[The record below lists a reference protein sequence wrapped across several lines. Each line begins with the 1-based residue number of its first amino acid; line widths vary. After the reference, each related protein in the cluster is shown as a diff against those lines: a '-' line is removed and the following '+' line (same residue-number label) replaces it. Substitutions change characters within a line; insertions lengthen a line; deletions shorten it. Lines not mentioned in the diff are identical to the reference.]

1 MDPTPAQ
8 FGSYRLLERLGEGG
22 MGVVWKAMD
31 VRLERV
37 VALKVMKG
45 GEESTRKALVQE
57 AKTACQLNHPNIAV
71 IYDAGEVD
79 GAPYIAM
86 ELVEGQSLREYAG
99 RSVPEDDLR
108 EILAQAAA
116 ALQQA
121 HAKGVIHRD
130 IKPENLLITH
140 GGALKI
146 LDFGVAKRTLPH
158 AQDTT
163 SSGFTVTEATGLGI
177 SVGTPA
183 YMSPEQAY
191 GLGLGPATDQFSLGT
206 VIYEIASGRHP
217 FRRDTMLDTLHS
229 VAKES
234 PEDLRLLRPD
244 LSPALVR
251 IINRML
257 EKRPELRFR
266 SMQALLDGLK
276 GDAMQASTGRVR
288 TLPAPRRSLPALRTW
303 ALAGAVLAAV
313 AVLGWSGWKAFGGG
327 GTRQDLGR
335 GKRVVAILP
344 VEMLGV
350 AADQQWVG
358 ASLQDAMATSLLRR
372 GDLLILDRM
381 RTTAALARVGN
392 SQGRLDAVVKD
403 LGADLL
409 LLGTLRA
416 AEGQYKLSLRVVQ
429 GRTGEMLNQ
438 LGVSGSAAD
447 ALLIEEELGRRL
459 PPLLGEIQ
467 GTSAGPVSKARR
479 ARTRELYTKGVELME
494 LGKLS
499 DTSQAVKLFEEA
511 LAAEPAYAPARAGLS
526 WALLDLS
533 SRGTHLGLPEAKT
546 LTDQAVAEA
555 RRAVAD
561 DPELGSAQRVLGQA
575 LVRLG
580 DFPGARVA
588 AEKAVALDP
597 GDYRALVVLA
607 DSYAYSDAPDGH
619 RVGRTHYQRALELFP
634 NDWWGN
640 YRLAV
645 LLQNDGELQE
655 AVRCADRARL
665 LQPSAEYAH
674 LTAGICLTWLGDYPQ
689 ATRRIEDGLRQ
700 APGSGLLRA
709 TLAVLQYATG
719 NGDGF
724 RASLAGLKERWPEEH
739 AVSLLLKGMEQDLA
753 GNRPLMRRTY
763 LDFATW
769 SARRSMESLS
779 TGERRTS
786 SVNCYQMARIL
797 AMKGDPEAARTL
809 LAEAERLHAG
819 KLQVARQDSIL
830 KQLK

>member
-1 MDPTPAQ
+1 LDPTPTQ
-8 FGSYRLLERLGEGG
+8 FGSYRLIERLGEGG
-22 MGVVWKAMD
+22 MGVVWRAMD
-31 VRLERV
+31 LRLERE

-45 GEESTRKALVQE
+45 GAEGTRKSLVQE

-79 GAPYIAM
+79 GSPYIAM
-86 ELVEGQSLREYAG
+86 ELVKGQSLRDYAG
-99 RSVPEDDLR
+99 RAMPEEDLR
-108 EILAQAAA
+108 EILAQAAG

-121 HAKGVIHRD
+121 HAKGIVHRD
-130 IKPENLLITH
+130 IKPENLLITPD
-140 GGALKI
+140 GILKI
-146 LDFGVAKRTLPH
+146 LDFGVAKRTLPQ

-206 VIYEIASGRHP
+206 VVYEIASGRHP
-217 FRRDTMLDTLHS
+217 FRRDTMLDTLHA
-229 VAKES
+229 VAKET
-234 PEDLRLLRPD
+234 PPDLRLQRPD

-251 IINRML
+251 IISRMM
-257 EKRPELRFR
+257 EKRPEQRFR

-276 GDAMQASTGRVR
+276 GDALLASTGRVR
-288 TLPAPRRSLPALRTW
+288 TLPAPSRLGSLPGRWL
-303 ALAGAVLAAV
+303 LAGAGIVVAAGLAWTGWRTV
-313 AVLGWSGWKAFGGG
+313 AGGAS
-327 GTRQDLGR
+327 RPDLGR

-350 AADQQWVG
+350 PPEQQWVG

-372 GDLLILDRM
+372 RDLLILDRM
-381 RTTAALARVGN
+381 RTTAAMSKVGN
-392 SQGRLDAVVKD
+392 AQGRLDAVVKD

-416 AEGQYKLSLRVVQ
+416 SEGQYKLSLRVVQ
-429 GRTGEMLNQ
+429 GRSGEMLNQ
-438 LGVSGSAAD
+438 LGVAGSGQD
-447 ALLIEEELGRRL
+447 TLALEEELGRRL

-467 GTSAGPVSKARR
+467 GTSSGPISKARHV
-479 ARTRELYTKGVELME
+479 RTRERYTKGVELME
-494 LGKLS
+494 LGKLA
-499 DTSQAVKLFEEA
+499 DTSQAIKLFEEA
-511 LAAEPAYAPARAGLS
+511 LADEPDYAPARAGLS

-533 SRGTHLGLPEAKT
+533 SRGTHLGLPEAKS

-555 RRAVAD
+555 RKAVAG
-561 DPELGSAQRVLGQA
+561 DPELGTAHRVLGQA

-607 DSYAYSDAPDGH
+607 DSYAYSDEPDGH
-619 RVGRTHYQRALELFP
+619 KTGRTHYQRALELFP

-655 AVRCADRARL
+655 AVRCADRARS

-674 LTAGICLTWLGDYPQ
+674 LTAGVCLTWLGDYPQ

-700 APGSGLLRA
+700 APASGLLRA
-709 TLAVLQYATG
+709 TLAVLQYTTG
-719 NGDGF
+719 DGQGF

-739 AVSLLLKGMEQDLA
+739 AVSLLLKGMEQDLGGSRA
-753 GNRPLMRRTY
+753 LMRKTF
-763 LDFATW
+763 LDFAAW

-797 AMKGDPEAARTL
+797 ALKGDPDAARTL

-819 KLQVARQDSIL
+819 KRQVARHDAVL
-830 KQLK
+830 KRL

>member
-1 MDPTPAQ
+1 MDPAPAQ

-45 GEESTRKALVQE
+45 GEEATRKSLIQE
-57 AKTACQLNHPNIAV
+57 AKTACQLNHPNIAI

-86 ELVEGQSLREYAG
+86 ELVEGQSLRGFNG
-99 RSVPEDDLR
+99 RSVPEEDLR
-108 EILAQAAA
+108 EILTQAAA

-130 IKPENLLITH
+130 IKPENLLITPE
-140 GGALKI
+140 GTLKI

-158 AQDTT
+158 ARETT
-163 SSGFTVTEATGLGI
+163 SSGFTVTEETGLGI

-206 VIYEIASGRHP
+206 VIYEIATGRHP
-217 FRRDTMLDTLHS
+217 FRCETMLDTLHA
-229 VAKES
+229 VAKEV
-234 PEDLRLLRPD
+234 PADLRLLRPD

-251 IINRML
+251 IVARMM
-257 EKRPELRFR
+257 EKRPEHRFR
-266 SMQALLDGLK
+266 SMQALLDGLR
-276 GDAMQASTGRVR
+276 GDAMLASTGKVR
-288 TLPAPRRSLPALRTW
+288 TLPAPRRVSPSLWRW
-303 ALAGAVLAAV
+303 ALAGAGLAV
-313 AVLGWSGWKAFGGG
+313 TVGLGWFGWKAFGAIAAKP
-327 GTRQDLGR
+327 DLGR

-350 AADQQWVG
+350 APDQQWVG

-372 GDLLILDRM
+372 RDLLILDRM
-381 RTTAALARVGN
+381 RITAAMAKIGN
-392 SQGRLDAVVKD
+392 AQGRLDAVVKD

-438 LGVSGSAAD
+438 LGVSGSSTD
-447 ALLIEEELGRRL
+447 SLALEEELGRRL

-467 GTSAGPVSKARR
+467 STAAGPVSKARR
-479 ARTRELYTKGVELME
+479 IRTRELYTKGVELME
-494 LGKLS
+494 IGKQT

-511 LAAEPAYAPARAGLS
+511 LADEPAYAPARAGLS

-533 SRGTHLGLPEAKT
+533 SRGTHLGLPEAKS
-546 LTDQAVAEA
+546 LTDRAVAEA

-561 DPELGSAQRVLGQA
+561 DPDLASGQRVLGQA

-580 DFPGARVA
+580 DFAGARVV

-607 DSYAYSDAPDGH
+607 DSFAYSDEPDGH
-619 RVGRTHYQRALELFP
+619 RIARTHYQRALELFP

-645 LLQNDGELQE
+645 LLQNDGELRE

-674 LTAGICLTWLGDYPQ
+674 LTAGVCLTWLGDYAQ

-709 TLAVLQYATG
+709 TLAVLQYSAG
-719 NGDGF
+719 DNDGF

-739 AVSLLLKGMEQDLA
+739 AVSLLLKGIEFDLG
-753 GNRPLMRRTY
+753 GNRAGMRRTY
-763 LDFATW
+763 LDFAAW

-786 SVNCYQMARIL
+786 SVNCYQMARLL
-797 AMKGDPEAARTL
+797 AMKGDLEGARAL

-819 KLQVARQDSIL
+819 KLDVAKRDAVL